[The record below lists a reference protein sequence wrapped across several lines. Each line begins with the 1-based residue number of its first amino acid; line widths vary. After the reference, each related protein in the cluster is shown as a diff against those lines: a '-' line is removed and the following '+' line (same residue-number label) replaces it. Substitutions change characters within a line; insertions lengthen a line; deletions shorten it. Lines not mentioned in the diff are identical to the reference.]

1 MSPLERDATNI
12 AFLESLPS
20 WLGFPPSEDGQTHRE
35 APDRGPG
42 HQTERE
48 RFARVNEK
56 QP

>member
-20 WLGFPPSEDGQTHRE
+20 WLGFPPSEGNQTRTG

-42 HQTERE
+42 HQTERW
-48 RFARVNEK
+48 
-56 QP
+56 